1 MQAENT
7 EDALEI
13 KNSSIY
19 TNKKIAASFINNLKE
34 KIIIIIKNDNKN
46 NTSFRNSGCT
56 SQNQTLVPNML
67 IIYRYFHR

>member
-34 KIIIIIKNDNKN
+34 KILIIIKKIIIKIIPHLETVDAQVK
-46 NTSFRNSGCT
+46 TKHLY
-56 SQNQTLVPNML
+56 QTC
-67 IIYRYFHR
+67 